1 MKFAENN
8 RISHRQLYRQMVLAF
23 LAPFLLC
30 LFGEG
35 KTLGISGLLG
45 TAAATVLLLF
55 YVIFLIRLAPS
66 QGDLIKTAGRLWG
79 RLIGFL
85 FLLYVILTAAYLVR
99 LVETMVPRS
108 LVTGVPGTLLSFL
121 AVLVCSFGTHRGLQR
136 RGRMAEVSGGLLLGS
151 VVLMML
157 LSLGQAKLPYL
168 REMYRDSVLDGPAFL
183 EDGYRVLCAF
193 SGIGLLPF
201 ALGDVEKNGSAGK
214 AAGLGVL
221 TLGGILLGMELL
233 LPSVFGW
240 KRLLSEEMPILPL
253 LSGANLPGNV
263 LSRFD
268 VLWMAFLLYSL
279 LFSVGSLFH
288 YGHRIIGSARL
299 GTGRVW
305 MALLV
310 FYLSAARFDGM
321 GIENYYEIFLGYVFV
336 PCLLLAQLYL
346 FLRGRGRRK
355 KKMAAAVLSACLFLG
370 GCAGV
375 EPEKRMYPLA
385 LGVDFG
391 DGGYKVV
398 YGMADLPKTTGQEK
412 PEENGAQGLLT
423 ISGSSF
429 GEIEAA
435 YDQSQEKYLDLG
447 HLQVLI
453 LGDGLIGGNH
463 WQEALSYLKQE
474 PFLGENV
481 YVFQTADVS
490 AALGWQGTQG
500 SSVGQYL
507 LGMLENRTYSQEKK
521 GVTLRELYHGQYQ
534 WGSLPRLPQIV
545 VREQELKVLWE

>member
-1 MKFAENN
+1 
-8 RISHRQLYRQMVLAF
+8 
-23 LAPFLLC
+23 
-30 LFGEG
+30 
-35 KTLGISGLLG
+35 
-45 TAAATVLLLF
+45 
-55 YVIFLIRLAPS
+55 
-66 QGDLIKTAGRLWG
+66 
-79 RLIGFL
+79 
-85 FLLYVILTAAYLVR
+85 
-99 LVETMVPRS
+99 
-108 LVTGVPGTLLSFL
+108 
-121 AVLVCSFGTHRGLQR
+121 
-136 RGRMAEVSGGLLLGS
+136 
-151 VVLMML
+151 
-157 LSLGQAKLPYL
+157 
-168 REMYRDSVLDGPAFL
+168 
-183 EDGYRVLCAF
+183 
-193 SGIGLLPF
+193 
-201 ALGDVEKNGSAGK
+201 
-214 AAGLGVL
+214 
-221 TLGGILLGMELL
+221 
-233 LPSVFGW
+233 
-240 KRLLSEEMPILPL
+240 
-253 LSGANLPGNV
+253 
-263 LSRFD
+263 
-268 VLWMAFLLYSL
+268 
-279 LFSVGSLFH
+279 
-288 YGHRIIGSARL
+288 
-299 GTGRVW
+299 
-305 MALLV
+305 
-310 FYLSAARFDGM
+310 
-321 GIENYYEIFLGYVFV
+321 
-336 PCLLLAQLYL
+336 
-346 FLRGRGRRK
+346 
-355 KKMAAAVLSACLFLG
+355 MAAAVLSACLFLG

-534 WGSLPRLPQIV
+534 WGSLPQLPQIV
-545 VREQELKVLWE
+545 VHEQELKVLWE